1 MNTPSMIRVGTA
13 GWSIPKEVAAAFP
26 TEGSHLERYAQVFP
40 GVEINSSFYR
50 PHRVA
55 TYERWAAS
63 VPDGFRFAVK
73 VPKALTH
80 DSRLSGTEDL
90 LNRFL
95 VEVGGLGRK
104 LGPLLVQLPPSL
116 SFAAGT
122 ADRFLRDLRARVE
135 GPIACEPRHRSWF
148 TPDVDALLE
157 ELRIGRVA
165 ADPAPVPGASSPG
178 GWRGLTYY
186 RLHGSPRIYHSA
198 YGSEAI
204 RDVVDQLHRRAR
216 EGSDG
221 WCIFDNTAVFAATP
235 NALAAQEAVVVLTTK
250 SHVRSA

>member
-1 MNTPSMIRVGTA
+1 MTPRPVLRIGTA
-13 GWSIPKEVAAAFP
+13 AWSIPKEVAAVFP
-26 TEGSHLERYAQVFP
+26 IGGTHLERYAQVFT

-50 PHRVA
+50 SHRVS

-73 VPKALTH
+73 VLKAITH
-80 DSRLSGTEDL
+80 DSRLSGTGDL

-122 ADRFLRDLRARVE
+122 ADRFLRDLRACVE
-135 GPIACEPRHRSWF
+135 GPIACEPRRRSRF
-148 TPDVDALLE
+148 APEIDGLLD

-165 ADPAPVPGASSPG
+165 ADPYPDPGAF
-178 GWRGLTYY
+178 
-186 RLHGSPRIYHSA
+186 
-198 YGSEAI
+198 
-204 RDVVDQLHRRAR
+204 RRAA
-216 EGSDG
+216 GG
-221 WCIFDNTAVFAATP
+221 G
-235 NALAAQEAVVVLTTK
+235 
-250 SHVRSA
+250 